1 MGQNLIFFLI
11 FLVIFIVKLDFF
23 FVNLSYC
30 FGMDVISFGLILLT
44 LWICRLIIMASSII
58 LYKNFFLMIVYLLT
72 FFLVLTFS
80 SINLFLFYLFFEIRI
95 IPTLLLILGWGYQP
109 ERLQAGIYLLFY
121 TIFGS
126 LPLLLGIFYLIINI
140 GSLNLLVMTN
150 FFFIQ
155 VFMYL
160 RFIFAFLVKIPIF
173 FVHLWLPKAHVEAPV
188 SGSIILAGVLL
199 KLGGYGILRVI
210 VIFQSLG
217 LKLNFFL
224 VRISLLGGVLV
235 SLVCLRQVD
244 LKSLVAYSSVAHIGL
259 ALGGIIT
266 INFWGIQGAYI
277 MIIAHGLCSSGLFCL
292 VNLLYERVG
301 SRSLFLNKGILNFLP
316 SLAIWWFLLCS
327 CNIAAPPSINLIREI
342 ILLNRLISWS
352 WLRIFSLSLVS
363 FFRAAYSLYLYS
375 YSQHGQIFSGIFSFL
390 TISCNEFLLLFLH
403 WVPINLFILKSD
415 FIVNWL

>member
-217 LKLNFFL
+217 LKLNFVL

-352 WLRIFSLSLVS
+352 WLRIFRLSLVS

-375 YSQHGQIFSGIFSFL
+375 YSQHGQIFSGIFSFF